1 MKVTRIAGIFG
12 SFLLLGL
19 ASCSSVPGGSLVS
32 SAVGAGAL
40 GGAMG
45 GKGAAIAAPAVTDF
59 QSGELLASQDN
70 RGLEEAIYYVAKI
83 LQPASPAT
91 NNQAQAIYVTDGK
104 KYWVNYALESRKPTN
119 ADFVIGASVLYLRGW
134 GNHDEISADSYRKEA
149 WAIGSVTSV
158 NDLFKGRV
166 EIDGD
171 SFATKYV
178 RIPVIVGK

>member
-1 MKVTRIAGIFG
+1 MKVTRIAGILG

-70 RGLEEAIYYVAKI
+70 GDMNDAIYYVAKI

-91 NNQAQAIYVTDGK
+91 NNQAQAIFVSDGK
-104 KYWVNYALESRKPTN
+104 KYWVNFVLDSRKATN
-119 ADFVIGASVLYLRGW
+119 ADFVVGASVLYMRGW
-134 GNHDEISADSYRKEA
+134 SNHDEISADTYRKQD
-149 WAIGSVTSV
+149 WAVGSVTSV

-171 SFATKYV
+171 SYAVKYL